1 MDDAKAMASR
11 PPHSEEDAKLQA
23 KLFDLQQENK
33 QQETQRGAFDRVS
46 PATPL
51 VPPTP
56 GAGRWRSMLFGC
68 GSDLPICCAV
78 CCCHWVTTGQLYERA
93 VRKRMLTRL
102 PLLSCASIAMFIFG
116 MDFYHQT
123 MRSLFSSGTYL
134 WINQAGAEGQLV
146 NIFDP
151 RAWVNA
157 TLDPKVDDEPGIE
170 HSAAVMLLYIG
181 ELCAALA
188 SLCAC
193 AIVCT
198 VRAALRSARTS
209 RRSAAAPPRIACA
222 RAAATRARNACCYGT
237 RRSRWR
243 PQRPTRSASTRR
255 FRSDV
260 AQPPPVGDVESTGGS
275 GL

>member
-116 MDFYHQT
+116 MDLYHQT

-151 RAWVNA
+151 SAWVNA

-198 VRAALRSARTS
+198 VRAALRRRENIASQCCGSAED
-209 RRSAAAPPRIACA
+209 CFC
-222 RAAATRARNACCYGT
+222 ACCCNPCTQCMLLRHEKESLATPAPYALCLDT
-237 RRSRWR
+237 
-243 PQRPTRSASTRR
+243 A
-255 FRSDV
+255 F
-260 AQPPPVGDVESTGGS
+260 PV
-275 GL
+275 